1 MEQAS
6 SSCSACANISIAT
19 QSGLLSPSLTISTSG
34 TVGSTVETDI
44 EIMNFKGAVTFDIV
58 DVGPLRLSPG
68 VGVDLFDI
76 DMTINATAPVVASE
90 RVEILT
96 PVPMLFLQ
104 TELDFG
110 LVGATLDTG
119 WMSLDLGDVKGTWID
134 IEGLANF
141 NVFGPFE
148 LFAGYRYISID
159 TEGEA
164 DGQAFEA
171 DIELQGWIL
180 GGGISW

>member
-1 MEQAS
+1 
-6 SSCSACANISIAT
+6 
-19 QSGLLSPSLTISTSG
+19 
-34 TVGSTVETDI
+34 
-44 EIMNFKGAVTFDIV
+44 
-58 DVGPLRLSPG
+58 
-68 VGVDLFDI
+68 
-76 DMTINATAPVVASE
+76 
-90 RVEILT
+90 
-96 PVPMLFLQ
+96 
-104 TELDFG
+104 
-110 LVGATLDTG
+110 
-119 WMSLDLGDVKGTWID
+119 MSLDLGDVKGTWID

-171 DIELQGWIL
+171 DVVLEGWIL